1 MKNEKDKLEKNTIS
15 TDEEHLIIAG
25 ETEIREEVLVAKKDD
40 APNNVPKENIKIDKK
55 AKKRKSFFHKIKELY
70 GVEEDDEKD
79 LEFIYS

>member
-40 APNNVPKENIKIDKK
+40 AFYLPEIEK
-55 AKKRKSFFHKIKELY
+55 AIGQKLPLTR
-70 GVEEDDEKD
+70 
-79 LEFIYS
+79 LEGYC